1 MKYYEFKKE
10 VSKLSKNYHFEE
22 DDVCHDFLVYHKSQL
37 VAKISDL
44 LRFQVELFVSD
55 ADMNSLPFSHKL
67 YMLMAELSM
76 TKPHNREVHLG
87 FQLANGQ
94 YLTSFSA
101 NKTYEDL
108 CFDNHS
114 TSVDMTV
121 TTTQQ
126 PYYGLDRQSI
136 EMAANILTGRICSD
150 IGNDRVKG
158 LAN

>member
-22 DDVCHDFLVYHKSQL
+22 DDVCHDFIVYHKSQL

-87 FQLANGQ
+87 FQLANCQ

-101 NKTYEDL
+101 NQTFENLYFSER
-108 CFDNHS
+108 
-114 TSVDMTV
+114 TSNIEMNV
-121 TTTQQ
+121 TTTPQ
-126 PYYGLDRQSI
+126 PYYGLDRQSV
-136 EMAANILTGRICSD
+136 EMASNILAGRICSD
-150 IGNDRVKG
+150 IDNDRVTDK
-158 LAN
+158 